1 MSGADITHVPYKG
14 STQARNDVVGGQ
26 VQLAMDGLL
35 PVQPLVKDGRL
46 KALAITSSQRAKS
59 NPEIP
64 TIGETVPGY
73 ASDTWYGILVPAGT
87 PKDIVATLHRAAVKA
102 LNNPDVREKLQRLG
116 AEPVGNSPEEFR
128 KVLENE
134 QKLWTRV
141 VKDSG
146 AKVE

>member
-1 MSGADITHVPYKG
+1 
-14 STQARNDVVGGQ
+14 VVGGQ
-26 VQLAMDGLL
+26 VQVAMDGLL

-46 KALAITSSQRAKS
+46 KALAITSSHRAKS
-59 NPEIP
+59 NPDIP

-87 PKDIVATLHRAAVKA
+87 PKEIIATLHHAAVKA
-102 LNNPDVREKLQRLG
+102 LNSPEVRDKLTRLG
-116 AEPVGNSPEEFR
+116 AEPVGNTPEEFR
-128 KVLENE
+128 KILERE
-134 QKLWTRV
+134 QTLWAKV